1 MTNNDTA
8 FYAFFHKLN
17 GKVYNSPEQMRVDF
31 NAALDESGLEV
42 TPKKATKTEVIK
54 KVTKKLTFN
63 KQDKKKKKK

>member
-31 NAALDESGLEV
+31 NQALDESNLVV
-42 TPKKATKTEVIK
+42 TPKKVVKEK
-54 KVTKKLTFN
+54 KS
-63 KQDKKKKKK
+63 DKKKK

>member
-31 NAALDESGLEV
+31 NAALDEAGLVV
-42 TPKKATKTEVIK
+42 TKKVEEKKIK
-54 KVTKKLTFN
+54 KVVRKLTFN
-63 KQDKKKKKK
+63 KKK

>member
-31 NAALDESGLEV
+31 NDALNESGLIV
-42 TPKKATKTEVIK
+42 TKKTEEPKVK
-54 KVTKKLTFN
+54 KVIKKLTFN
-63 KQDKKKKKK
+63 KKTKKKA